1 MKRFFKFIV
10 AIVGYIGK
18 VIDMEVTPYNDYMEA
33 ARKTGSKHARA
44 EAIGF
49 AIVTYTV
56 AAAVV
61 VATFTILYWAVVLL
75 WAATPQA
82 WW

>member
-1 MKRFFKFIV
+1 MKEMFKIFV
-10 AIVGYIGK
+10 ALVGYIGK
-18 VIDMEVTPYNDYMEA
+18 VIDCEVAPYNDYLEA

-49 AIVTYTV
+49 AVVIYII

-61 VATFTILYWAVVLL
+61 AAIMIALYWAIVWL
-75 WAATPQA
+75 WATTPQS